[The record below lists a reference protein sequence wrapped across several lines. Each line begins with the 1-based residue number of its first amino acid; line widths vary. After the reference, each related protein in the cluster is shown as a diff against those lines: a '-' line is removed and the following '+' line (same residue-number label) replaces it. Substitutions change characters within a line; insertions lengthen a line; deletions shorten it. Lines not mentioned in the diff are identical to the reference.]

1 MGTLVAA
8 DRDFWADV
16 LTAGGFTAVPR
27 WVGGRP
33 VPGVARHEEPV
44 PADVVESVRA
54 LAAELGVPFSA
65 VLLAAHAKVLA
76 ALSGERDVVTGYAT
90 GAGGGPLPCR
100 LSLAPPT
107 WRALVRSARRVEA
120 DLLTHRDFPVSELR
134 RELGL
139 ARPPYEVLFDAGETM
154 DTGDGTQGARSA
166 EDAGGSGGAGRA
178 PSAGAAEGALPGDVV
193 LAVRWS
199 GGVGDGPAALR
210 LRYRTDVLDADAA
223 ARVGGYHLAALRLMA
238 ADADAEHVG
247 QSLLSAG
254 ELREQLEGLAG
265 PHRELPEAR
274 AHELFERQVRERPD
288 AVAAVHGERS
298 WTYAELNARANRL
311 ARALL
316 ARGLGREDVVAV
328 VTERNLDWLAA
339 VLAVFKAGGVYL
351 PIEPHFPPGRIA
363 ATLERA
369 GCRLALTEPGS
380 TASLDRALATSAPG
394 VEKLLVDAACAEDH
408 AEDDLGVEVAP
419 GALAYIYFTSGSTG
433 EPKGAMCEHA
443 GMLNHLFAK
452 IDDLG
457 IGPGRVVA
465 QTAPQCFDISLWQLL
480 AALLVGGRTLLVEQD
495 AVVDV
500 ERFVDTLVRGR
511 VGVAQVV
518 PSYLEVVASYLERH
532 PRELPDLAC
541 VSVTGEALKRELVQR
556 WFGVAPGIR
565 LVNAYGLTETS
576 DDTNHEVMDT
586 VPERVLLGRPVNNVR
601 VLVVDEHLSLVPLG
615 APGLIAFSG
624 VCVGRGYV
632 NDPERTREAY
642 REDPYRPG
650 ERLYLGGDWG
660 RWHPGGK
667 LEFLGRRDSQ
677 VKIRGFR
684 IEIGEIENT
693 LLRVPGVRDGA
704 VVVAELAGRST
715 HLIAYYS
722 GRRLETEELRRT
734 LGDALPGYM
743 VPTAFHWQEALPL
756 TANGK
761 IDRKALT
768 ALAEQSAR
776 TEPAA
781 RAQGPGGEHGDA
793 PRTATERRLAEA
805 WADLLGLPRERIGR
819 GDHFFD
825 SGGTS
830 LSAVKLTIALNRA
843 VSLKDITRHPVLAD
857 LAALLDGTA
866 RQRSGLLQPL
876 AGADVRRE
884 CALVCF
890 PYAGGNAVNFQPMA
904 SALAGSGLAVYA
916 VELPGH
922 DLAAADEPF
931 APLEQVVEEVV
942 AEITGRGIGRVML
955 WGQSSGAAL
964 AVEAARRLPGR
975 GVEVVR
981 VFLGAQLPGTA
992 AERRAAAAELERVGN
1007 ADIAARLGADSG
1019 YTELGELNARH
1030 AEHIGAAYRHDCVSA
1045 HRYFADALDSPP
1057 AVRLAAPVTVVVA
1070 ADDPHTAGF
1079 HEHHRDWR
1087 LLADHVDLRELA
1099 DGGHYFTRTRPA
1111 EAARAVLGAA
1121 ELLASS

>member
-27 WVGGRP
+27 WAGGQP
-33 VPGVARHEEPV
+33 VPGVARHEVPV
-44 PADVVESVRA
+44 PADVVKAVRA
-54 LAAELGVPFSA
+54 LAAELGVPVSA

-107 WRALVRSARRVEA
+107 WRGLVRSARRVEA
-120 DLLTHRDFPVSELR
+120 DLLGHRDFPVGELR

-139 ARPPYEVLFDAGETM
+139 TQPPYEVLFDPGETM
-154 DTGDGTQGARSA
+154 GDGDGNQGARTA
-166 EDAGGSGGAGRA
+166 EEETEVSGAAGLA
-178 PSAGAAEGALPGDVV
+178 PSAGAAEGALPGYVV
-193 LAVRWS
+193 LGVRWS
-199 GGVGDGPAALR
+199 DGDGDGRAALR
-210 LRYRTDVLDADAA
+210 LRYRTDALDADAA

-247 QSLLSAG
+247 QSLLSA
-254 ELREQLEGLAG
+254 EEVREQLDGLAG
-265 PHRELPEAR
+265 PRRELPDAR

-288 AVAAVHGERS
+288 AVAAVHGELS

-316 ARGLGREDVVAV
+316 ARGLSREDVVAV

-363 ATLERA
+363 ATLGRA
-369 GCRLALTEPGS
+369 GCRLALTERGS
-380 TASLDRALATSAPG
+380 TDSLDQALATQAPD
-394 VEKLLVDAACAEDH
+394 VEKLLVSTAYAEDH

-419 GALAYIYFTSGSTG
+419 GRLAYIYFTSGSTG

-500 ERFVDTLVRGR
+500 ERFVDTLVHGR

-532 PRELPDLAC
+532 PRELPDLTC

-556 WFGVAPGIR
+556 WFAVAPRIR

-576 DDTNHEVMDT
+576 DDTNHEVMDA

-615 APGLIAFSG
+615 TPGLIAFSG

-704 VVVAELAGRST
+704 VVVAELAGGST

-722 GRRLETEELRRT
+722 GRRLKTEELRRA
-734 LGDALPGYM
+734 LGDALPAYM
-743 VPTAFHWQEALPL
+743 VPTAFHWQDALPL

-761 IDRKALT
+761 IDRKALR
-768 ALAEQSAR
+768 ALAERSAR
-776 TEPAA
+776 AEPAA
-781 RAQGPGGEHGDA
+781 HADGEHGDA
-793 PRTATERRLAEA
+793 PRTATERRLAET
-805 WADLLGLPRERIGR
+805 WADLLGLPREVIGR

-825 SGGTS
+825 RGGTS

-843 VSLKDITRHPVLAD
+843 VSLKDITRHPVLSD

-866 RQRSGLLQPL
+866 RRRSGLLQPL
-876 AGADVRRE
+876 AGADGRRE

-904 SALAGSGLAVYA
+904 SALAGSALAVYA

-922 DLAAADEPF
+922 DLAAAGEAF
-931 APLEQVVEEVV
+931 APLEQVVEETVT
-942 AEITGRGIGRVML
+942 EITARGIGRVML
-955 WGQSSGAAL
+955 WGHSSGAAL

-992 AERRAAAAELERVGN
+992 SERRAAAAELARCGN
-1007 ADIAARLGADSG
+1007 AEIAARLAADSG

-1045 HRYFADALDSPP
+1045 HHYFADVLDSPP
-1057 AVRLAAPVTVVVA
+1057 AVRLTAPVTVVVA
-1070 ADDPHTAGF
+1070 ADDPHTATF
-1079 HEHHRDWR
+1079 REHHRDWR
-1087 LLADHVDLRELA
+1087 LLADHVDLCELA
-1099 DGGHYFTRTRPA
+1099 DGGHYFPRTRPA